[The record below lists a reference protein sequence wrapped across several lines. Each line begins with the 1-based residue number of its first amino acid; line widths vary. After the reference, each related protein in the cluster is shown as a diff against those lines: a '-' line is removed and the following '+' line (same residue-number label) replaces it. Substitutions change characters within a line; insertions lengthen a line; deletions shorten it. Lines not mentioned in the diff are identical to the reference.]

1 VRVDP
6 LQRLHTL
13 ANLAELLGAA
23 GAGVPGVP
31 RTLRDSQLLTEA
43 DRIREARPGCPR
55 PQASLVHAAHA
66 VHEAD
71 GQLMCVHVRQRA
83 CLSVQKDH
91 HVAVELARESSASSM
106 PRPQL
111 DGAWVPCR

>member
-13 ANLAELLGAA
+13 ANLAALLGAA

-43 DRIREARPGCPR
+43 DRIREARPGPSPAGVSDLC
-55 PQASLVHAAHA
+55 
-66 VHEAD
+66 
-71 GQLMCVHVRQRA
+71 CA
-83 CLSVQKDH
+83 CC
-91 HVAVELARESSASSM
+91 A
-106 PRPQL
+106 
-111 DGAWVPCR
+111 